1 MNQFKPSESV
11 LVVSTHLDDA
21 VLSCGQFLSLRPDA
35 VVLTVLAGAPEKLR
49 EGYNANTTG
58 ELYAPD
64 AVQKRR
70 EEDASA
76 MSYLSV
82 RPPVW
87 LGLYDNDFVH
97 RFRRR
102 RDHNDILRE
111 VEGAIEESGATSIV
125 TPLGLVHSDHIAV
138 ADVCNSLA
146 LRSGLEWFIYMDMP
160 YAQRRPKALRKRERD
175 VREVLNLELLEPLPV
190 DANRKL
196 EAFKRYTTQFL
207 PIGGDE
213 VKFGQEMK
221 TPEQYWA
228 VIR

>member
-1 MNQFKPSESV
+1 MNQFQPSGPA

-21 VLSCGQFLSLRPDA
+21 VLSCGHFLSFHPDA

-70 EEDASA
+70 EEDAAA
-76 MSYLSV
+76 MEYLSV
-82 RPPVW
+82 RSPIW

-102 RDHNDILRE
+102 RDHSEIMRQ
-111 VEGAIEESGATSIV
+111 VRGAIQDSEATSVV

-146 LRSGLEWFIYMDMP
+146 ADSELEWFIYMDMP
-160 YAQRRPKALRKRERD
+160 YAQRRPKSLEKRERD
-175 VREVLNLELLEPLPV
+175 VRRTLNLEQLEPLAV
-190 DANRKL
+190 DANRKH
-196 EAFKRYTTQFL
+196 EAFRRYKTQYL
-207 PIGGDE
+207 PIGRNEKEFGD
-213 VKFGQEMK
+213 EMK
-221 TPEQYWA
+221 TPERYWA

>member
-1 MNQFKPSESV
+1 VNQFQPSGPV

-21 VLSCGQFLSLRPDA
+21 VLSCGHFLSGHPDA

-64 AVQKRR
+64 AVKKRR
-70 EEDASA
+70 EEDAAA
-76 MSYLSV
+76 MKYLAV
-82 RPPVW
+82 KPPIW

-102 RDHNDILRE
+102 RDHGDILRE
-111 VEGAIEESGATSIV
+111 VGRAIQESEATSVV

-146 LRSGLEWFIYMDMP
+146 VTSELEWFLYMDMP
-160 YAQRRPKALRKRERD
+160 YAQRRPKALEKRERD
-175 VREVLNLELLEPLPV
+175 VRRTLDLEALEPLAV
-190 DANRKL
+190 DANKKN
-196 EAFKRYTTQFL
+196 EAFKHYKTQYL
-207 PIGGDE
+207 PIGRSEQEFSD
-213 VKFGQEMK
+213 EMK